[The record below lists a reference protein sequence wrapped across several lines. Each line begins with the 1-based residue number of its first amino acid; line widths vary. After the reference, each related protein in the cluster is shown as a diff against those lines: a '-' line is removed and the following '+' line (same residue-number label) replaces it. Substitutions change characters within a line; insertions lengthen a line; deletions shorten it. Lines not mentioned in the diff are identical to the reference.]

1 MYDKNFADYEIKEA
15 STKFAEEEQATR
27 IGCVGTFN
35 IEMETKT
42 ITKTCEGVVAKKR
55 TRGTGSGTA
64 TLNAHAKHS
73 VLSKMLGMV
82 QTALKDGIYAYG
94 SNSKHEEFCFTAK
107 VLDEDGNLKYIA
119 CPKMQSETGY
129 VKNIE
134 NGAEEVAQG
143 EYTLSIMPDEYGN
156 GIYEMLDSEFTD
168 ETTKEQW
175 LNNWSY
181 DLVKADT
188 V

>member
-1 MYDKNFADYEIKEA
+1 MYEKNFADYEIKEL
-15 STKFAEEEQATR
+15 STKFESDEKATR
-27 IGCVGTFN
+27 AGCVGTFN

-42 ITKTCEGVVAKKR
+42 VTKTCEGVVTKKR
-55 TRGTGSGTA
+55 TRGTGAGTA

-73 VLSKMLGMV
+73 IISKMLGMV
-82 QTALKDGIYAYG
+82 LETLKEGVYAYG
-94 SNSKHEEFCFTAK
+94 KNSRHEEFCLTAK

-119 CPKMQSETGY
+119 LPKVQSETGL

-143 EYTLSIMPDEYGN
+143 EYTLSIMPDEHGQGY
-156 GIYEMLDSEFTD
+156 YEVLDSEFKD
-168 ETTKEQW
+168 EESKNAWLDNWTYSLVEQ
-175 LNNWSY
+175 
-181 DLVKADT
+181 AT